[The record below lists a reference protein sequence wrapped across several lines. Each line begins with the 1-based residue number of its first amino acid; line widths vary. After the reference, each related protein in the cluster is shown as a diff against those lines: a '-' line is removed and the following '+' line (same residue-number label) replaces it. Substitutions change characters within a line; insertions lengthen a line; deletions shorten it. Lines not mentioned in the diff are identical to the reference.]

1 MECGAGAVVGSNPFL
16 EVPDPSKALEYKK
29 GPVMRKCCV
38 SADGRR
44 TPYGKRGWRMFYAA
58 LRDQVLYLHK
68 NVNTYGKFVQTG
80 GVGKTKTSYLFWCV
94 ENEKKISIRFYQVFD
109 FVSSRF
115 LQFWPSR
122 QKHSIPSFIHPG
134 GDAQS
139 G

>member
-1 MECGAGAVVGSNPFL
+1 MEGATSEAFMGGIHNPNNAASAPAAPMGVGAGVVGSNPFL
-16 EVPDPSKALEYKK
+16 EVPDPAKALEYKK

-80 GVGKTKTSYLFWCV
+80 GVGKWCTRTA
-94 ENEKKISIRFYQVFD
+94 NQITF
-109 FVSSRF
+109 
-115 LQFWPSR
+115 
-122 QKHSIPSFIHPG
+122 HPL
-134 GDAQS
+134 
-139 G
+139 

>member
-1 MECGAGAVVGSNPFL
+1 MGDVDGGSESFLGGIHNPNASSSVSSAAGAGAVVGSNPFL

-80 GVGKTKTSYLFWCV
+80 GVGKI
-94 ENEKKISIRFYQVFD
+94 NEQFVCFD
-109 FVSSRF
+109 V
-115 LQFWPSR
+115 L
-122 QKHSIPSFIHPG
+122 KMK
-134 GDAQS
+134 
-139 G
+139 